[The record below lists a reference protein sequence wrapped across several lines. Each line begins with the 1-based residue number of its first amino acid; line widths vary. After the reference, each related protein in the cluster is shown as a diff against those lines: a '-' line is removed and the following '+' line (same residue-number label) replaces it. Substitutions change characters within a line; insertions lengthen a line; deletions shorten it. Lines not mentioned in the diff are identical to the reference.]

1 MSIHDTLWHACTIAI
16 IPVAIWQLY
25 AGATAC
31 IDELNAQLKSPAPDS
46 EDSPDA

>member
-1 MSIHDTLWHACTIAI
+1 MSIHDMLWHACTIAI

-31 IDELNAQLKSPAPDS
+31 IAELNAQLTRPVDES